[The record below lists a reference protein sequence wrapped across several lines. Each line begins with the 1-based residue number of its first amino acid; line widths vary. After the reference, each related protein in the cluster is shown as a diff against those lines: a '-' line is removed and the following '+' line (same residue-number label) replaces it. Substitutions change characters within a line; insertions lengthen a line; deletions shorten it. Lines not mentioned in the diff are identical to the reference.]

1 MRHALVIGAKVDLWL
16 FLRRRNLK
24 QYPFISVVYQ
34 IQFKPVRF
42 FPIYLE
48 KEEGSM
54 GDKNPKQ
61 KEKLKK
67 QHKEEV
73 NRKHAE
79 RQSHTHHFNPDGGG
93 PNQHDDQGHKNAP
106 PQHKKAG

>member
-1 MRHALVIGAKVDLWL
+1 
-16 FLRRRNLK
+16 
-24 QYPFISVVYQ
+24 
-34 IQFKPVRF
+34 
-42 FPIYLE
+42 
-48 KEEGSM
+48 M

-73 NRKHAE
+73 NRKQAE

-93 PNQHDDQGHKNAP
+93 PNHHDEHGHKNDP
-106 PQHKKAG
+106 HQHKKAG